1 MTTNDNAAI
10 EERMREAE
18 NAEEPGDLK
27 TGEVISGSPE
37 MTMTTSELQS
47 AGYVYVYDT
56 NTADRSVVNR
66 NMLQQAL
73 AKTRSDGS
81 YVFSTRP
88 PEGIE
93 PAIGT
98 YKCLLHADD
107 ENREKYTAMG
117 LPVCEKH
124 TLRSAYDVSMHMQ
137 NRHRREWQTI
147 EGERD
152 ALERERQQQRDEN
165 IAEAMSILASREN
178 PQNTRGQKDGKR

>member
-88 PEGIE
+88 PEGMEHISACYMLMMKTGKSTRLWGFLYVKNILSDLLMMYLCICKIGIE
-93 PAIGT
+93 
-98 YKCLLHADD
+98 
-107 ENREKYTAMG
+107 ENG
-117 LPVCEKH
+117 
-124 TLRSAYDVSMHMQ
+124 
-137 NRHRREWQTI
+137 
-147 EGERD
+147 
-152 ALERERQQQRDEN
+152 RQ
-165 IAEAMSILASREN
+165 
-178 PQNTRGQKDGKR
+178 